1 MEFENHGIERRD
13 FIKPAFA
20 GACGVAMSGVFGCF
34 AGDGSMTGGSAADGA
49 SSISPANKAS

>member
-34 AGDGSMTGGSAADGA
+34 AGDGGTTGGPSATEA
-49 SSISPANKAS
+49 SSSARANKAS